1 MNAPQAFPFGGQ
13 FPTGNPGLVGYLP
26 PCNVEAEQSV
36 IGGLLIQ
43 PERLHDI
50 PELRAEHFH
59 HEAHRLAFSAITRLV
74 GANRPADAVSVM
86 SDLDAHAELDAA
98 GGMTYLTQLA
108 QNVPSAANIRRYTEI
123 VTEHALERSLLT
135 AAAEISDLA
144 VERSGRT
151 LAERQAEAIRLLSS
165 VTDEAT
171 TEHEPVSMAL
181 AVQTA
186 TKEMMDRL
194 DRGDVLGGLSTG
206 LAGLD
211 AILDGLKPG
220 DLIVIGG
227 RPSMGKSA
235 LGLSIALE
243 NGLNGQPA
251 QYNSLEMQAAK
262 LSKRA
267 IAGVGGISLT
277 RMKSGQMQ
285 GTDYSAYTVAATRL
299 SDAPIWIEDKAGQT
313 VERIAAGARKQKR
326 KRGISLLVV
335 DHLHLIPVKGDNR
348 AVALGRVSAGLKEL
362 AMELGIPVVILAQLN
377 RDSAKSG
384 TSRRPTLTDLRDS
397 GAIEQDADVVILV
410 HRESYYDEK
419 ANPNEAELIVAKH
432 RDGETG
438 TVRVGWQPECTR
450 FTDTPPDWSPAM
462 VNTAKQYWQEAD
474 L

>member
-1 MNAPQAFPFGGQ
+1 MNAPLA
-13 FPTGNPGLVGYLP
+13 NPAVLRNPMAKRALDGYLP
-26 PCNVEAEQSV
+26 PSNVESEQSV
-36 IGGLLIQ
+36 IGGLMLQ

-50 PELRAEHFH
+50 PDLRAEHFH
-59 HEAHRLAFSAITRLV
+59 HEAHRLAFNSIARLV
-74 GANRPADAVSVM
+74 ASNQPADAVSVM
-86 SDLDAHAELDAA
+86 SDLESHSELNAA
-98 GGMTYLTQLA
+98 GGMAYLCHLA
-108 QNVPSAANIRRYTEI
+108 QNVPSAANIRRYAEI
-123 VTEHALERSLLT
+123 VTEHALERSLLA

-151 LAERQAEAIRLLSS
+151 LAERQAEAIRLLSG
-165 VTDEAT
+165 VTDDAAT
-171 TEHEPVSMAL
+171 EYEPVSMAD

-194 DRGDVLGGLSTG
+194 DRGDALGGLPTG

-211 AILDGLKPG
+211 SMLDGLKPG

-235 LGLSIALE
+235 LGLGIALK
-243 NGLNGQPA
+243 NGLDGNSA

-262 LSKRA
+262 LCKRA
-267 IAGVGGISLT
+267 IAGVSGVCLT
-277 RMKSGQMQ
+277 RMKTGNMQ
-285 GTDYSAYTVAATRL
+285 ETDYSAYAFASTKL
-299 SDAPIWIEDKAGQT
+299 SDAPIWIEDRSGQT
-313 VERIAAGARKQKR
+313 VERIAANARKQKR
-326 KRGISLLVV
+326 KRGMSLLVI

-362 AMELGIPVVILAQLN
+362 AMELGIPVVLLAQLN
-377 RDSAKSG
+377 RDSAKAGS
-384 TSRRPTLTDLRDS
+384 SRRPTLTDLRDS

-410 HRESYYDEK
+410 HREGYYDEK

-432 RDGETG
+432 RDGEIG

-450 FTDTPPDWSPAM
+450 FTDTPPDWSPEMTSA
-462 VNTAKQYWQEAD
+462 AKQYWQETD